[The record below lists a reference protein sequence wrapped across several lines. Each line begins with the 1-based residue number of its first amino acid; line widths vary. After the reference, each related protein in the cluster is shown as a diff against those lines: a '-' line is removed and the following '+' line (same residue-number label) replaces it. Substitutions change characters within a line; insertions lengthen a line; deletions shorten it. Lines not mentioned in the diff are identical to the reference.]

1 MAKEDEEEK
10 KAKKGKKAKKAPEPE
25 KPKRSLKGTSRLF
38 MGFRDR
44 TPKIS
49 KKGQFR
55 SASAF
60 FWGLRAGPQKTKRKR
75 KARTALKSTSKLMT
89 QMRVGK
95 KKRVMK
101 GKKPSFMVIRF
112 PGRRG
117 YGRLRPRAR
126 SLSKASTA
134 INWLTKKFLLKKA
147 EESGSEQATLDA
159 WFSRSG
165 SRVGSS
171 KLPFPSGAEILR
183 HGGRL
188 RRFPRSRSIY
198 ESGEPVG
205 FLPFEDEAP
214 FGQSGSRRSLYGL
227 EGFQDLG
234 EYYDYHR
241 EGDDYYDR
249 RSLYQYEEEQAPYLV
264 GDPYDPWL
272 PRGYPPEDPYDY
284 YYHPDYYGGFFYPAY
299 TYGYSYGYYDYE
311 PPYAPP
317 SGYASPYSRYDGYES
332 EAYPHGYYLDPYAPY
347 YPYDPSYDL
356 PYDIP
361 YLDPYGAPYGAPY
374 PDGRYGGGHEAIHAP
389 QVPYLSPE
397 ESSFAYPWA
406 PPPLW
411 SPHNPYAHPM
421 DDIAELEEQEEPE
434 EAAGQQ
440 PSTSFRLPSA
450 AFFEQQGMD
459 KPARSKLSLIRRFR
473 LFPRPQVK
481 LFGKEKLEVP
491 LPPSLDIPLPL
502 GDADDDEEEE
512 DLPPVPA
519 VPYAHPFWGVLAPRQ
534 RNLQR
539 ALSAFGA
546 HRGLGFSPAS
556 GQPAPRPPTSL
567 ARFLKKT
574 LSEKKPIPRLRG
586 SQKARLGG
594 PAVREAAYKR
604 FGYKLAGMDPDRPS
618 TPIMLRRTQA
628 RARNNN
634 NSHRP
639 PSPAASPAPRPARVP
654 RAPSHWSTLINP
666 PADRRPPSPGP
677 PPAPPF
683 SPVLSGQPRR
693 PASPYGS
700 LRWHPPSWAAPA
712 HVPLT
717 PQTSWWAFM
726 EHPPL
731 RPEVPPDLL
740 AFPGPRP
747 SFRGSRH
754 RAPFGFPGPSP
765 QASRRPNWT
774 PRPSPQ
780 PSLRSLQGLGYRS
793 PMGPASPQ
801 PSIRAGPFQPPFSPP
816 PRRPHSLRET
826 RSLHRA
832 SRRLGPPLSPVM
844 GSPRPPS
851 PPPLLGPSARRRSL
865 NLPSRLPHTWRRLS
879 EPPTRAVKPR
889 VRQPFHRPP
898 GPGSWP
904 TGVPEHLESQQEPE
918 DSETPWT
925 LPPLAPSW
933 DVDMPPTQ
941 RPPSPW
947 PAGPGSRR
955 GFSRPPT
962 VPENPFLQ
970 HVGPVPPPAPQS
982 EELASDSTRVF
993 LDRHHDLGPG
1003 QLAESACPIPEKP
1016 KEETASVD
1024 PQLSAEHDSLIPTS
1038 PKKPS
1043 PEQKTLK
1050 LSFSH
1055 PLAECDKTRAMWP
1068 PWRRWGTLPS
1078 SPAPLAPTGASGPL
1092 PKRGEQCQAGL
1103 GRFAVVLPQ
1112 VQKLSSF
1119 QRAGPAA
1126 LQPPTQPPQ
1135 HPEPSTKPRAWNLL
1149 CSCLWLQMKAHRP
1162 WLHTHPSSCH
1172 LGPRDDC
1179 LPHGDSWEEVGP
1191 KSWWNKM
1198 HSIRNLPSAQSREQR
1213 REDGVEDMT
1222 QLEDLQE
1229 TTVLSNLKTRFER
1242 NLIYTYIGSILVSV
1256 NPYRMFGIYGPEQV
1270 QQYSGKA
1277 LGENP
1282 PHLFAIANLAFAKM
1296 LDAKQNQCII
1306 ISGESGSGKTESTKL
1321 ILRYLAAMNQKR
1333 GIMQQIKILEATPLL
1348 ESFGNAK
1355 TVRNDNSSRFGKFVE
1370 IFLEGGMISGA
1381 ITSQYLLEKSRIVF
1395 QAKNERNYHI
1405 FYELLAGLPAQLRQA
1420 FSLQEA
1426 ETYYYLNQGG
1436 NCEIS
1441 GKSDSDDFR
1450 RLLAAME
1457 VLGFSGEDQDSIFRI
1472 LASIL
1477 HLGNVYFEKYETG
1490 AQEVASVVSARE
1502 IQAVAEL
1509 LQISPEGLQKAITF
1523 KVTETMREKI
1533 FTPLTVESAVDARDA
1548 IAKVLYALLFSWLI
1562 ARVNA
1567 LVSPRQDTLSI
1578 AILDIYGFE
1587 DLSFNSFEQLCIN
1600 YANENLQY
1608 LFNKIVFQEEQEEY
1622 IREQIDWREITFA
1635 DNQPCINL
1643 ISLKP
1648 YGILRVLDDQCCFP
1662 QATDHT
1668 FLQKCH
1674 YHHGANPLYSKPKMP
1689 LPEFTIKHYAG
1700 KVTYQVHKFLDKNHD
1715 QVRQDVLDL
1724 FVRSRTPVV
1733 AHLFSSHAPQAAPQ
1747 RLGKS
1752 SSITRLYKAHTV
1764 AAKFQQSL
1772 LDLVEKMERCNPL
1785 FVRCLKPN
1793 HKKEPGLFEPDVVMA
1808 QLRYSGVLETVRIRK
1823 EGFPV
1828 RLPFQ
1833 MFIDRYRCLVALKH
1847 NLPANGDMCVSV
1859 LSRLCM
1865 VMPNMYRVGIS
1876 KLFLKEHL
1884 HQLLES
1890 MREHVL
1896 NLAAL
1901 TLQRCLRGFFIKRR
1915 FRSLRR
1921 KIILLQ
1927 SRARGYLARQRYQ
1940 QMRRNLVKFQSLV
1953 HTYMNHRR
1961 YLKLRAERRLR
1972 VEEARLREQEELSKR
1987 EVMAVGHLEVPAEL
2001 AGLLRAAAGHRLT
2014 CGSRVSPVRT
2024 PRLQAESHVTLPLDI
2039 NNYPMAKFIRCHF
2052 KEPAFGMLTV
2062 PLRSPLTQLP
2072 VECHSEAMSIF
2083 KLILRFMGDP
2093 HLYGAQE
2100 NIFGNYI
2107 VQKGL
2112 AVPELR
2118 DEILAQLA
2126 NQVWRNPSAH
2136 NAERGWLLLAAC
2148 LSGFAPSS
2156 RLNKYLLKFVS
2167 DYGQNGFQAVCQHRL
2182 MQAMGRAHQ
2191 QGSGAARTFPPTQLE
2206 WVATQEKAGMA
2217 LDVGCFNGD
2226 QFSCPVHS
2234 WSTGE
2239 EVAGD
2244 ILRHRG
2250 LIDGWRGWTVAM
2262 KNGMQWAELAGHD
2275 YVLDL
2280 VSDLELLR
2288 DFPRQKSYFIVGSEG
2303 PMAGRGGPK
2312 AVFGNSWDSD
2322 EDMPTRSQP
2331 QGHGPK
2337 VPDSD
2342 GYCSHNEDGTNLETE
2357 AQRGTATHQ
2366 DLDSLGEPAVPQKG
2380 LDCYLDSL
2388 FDPVLSYGDADLEKP
2403 TAIAYRMKG
2412 GGQPG
2417 GGGSSSTEDTPKRPP
2432 EPKPIPGLDASTLAL
2447 QQAFIHKQAVLLAR
2461 EMTLQAMALQQQPLS
2476 PTPRPLPP
2484 EKPLAPEARPKFVG
2498 TGPPAKPVL
2507 LRSTPRPLAPA
2518 PLAKAPKPPTKPV
2531 AAPIL
2536 TQSRTSPEITSPSPE
2551 LVRYSTLNSEHF
2563 PQPTQQIK
2571 NIVKQCQQPLRGG
2584 RPEAFRK
2591 DGGRVFVKPPDPH
2604 EEALMILKGQMS
2616 HLAAAPGTQV
2626 PREAVA
2632 LVKPVTSASRPS
2644 MGPTPELPSR
2654 SLEPTE
2660 EPVQTR
2666 LHRLNP
2672 NFYGYQDAPWRIFL
2686 RKEVFYPKDSYS
2698 HPVQL
2703 DLLFRQILHDT
2714 LSEACLR
2721 ISDEERLKMKALFA
2735 QNQVD
2740 TQRPLVTESVK
2751 RAVVSTARDSWEV
2764 YFSRLF
2770 PATGSVGTGVQI
2782 LAVSHTG
2789 IKLLQ
2794 MVKGSREASGQ
2805 LRVLRAYSFADILFV
2820 TIPSQNML
2828 EFNLVNEKVILFS
2841 ARAHQVKTLVDD
2853 FILELKKDSDYVVA
2867 VRNFLPEDPA
2877 LLAFH
2882 KGDIIH
2888 LQPLEP
2894 PRMGYSAGC
2903 VVRKKVVYLEEL
2915 RCRGPDFGWRF
2926 GTIHGRVGRFP
2937 SDLVQPAA
2945 APDFLQL
2952 PAEPGRGRAAA
2963 VAAAVAS
2970 TAAAREVG
2978 RRREGPPVRA
2988 GSADHG
2994 EDGLALPPYTMLEFA
3009 QKYFRDPQR
3018 RTQDGLRL
3026 KPKEGRESR
3035 TLEDMLCFTKTPL
3048 QESLIELSDSSLNKM
3063 ATDMF
3068 LAVMRFMGD
3077 APLKGQSELDVL
3089 CALLKLC
3096 EDHEVMRDECYC
3108 QVVKQITDNT
3118 STKQDSCQRGWRLL
3132 YIVAAYHSC
3141 SEVLQPY
3148 LTRFLRDV
3156 SRTPGLP
3163 FQGIAKAC
3171 EQNLQKTFRFGGRL
3185 ELPSS
3190 MELRA
3195 MLAGRSSKRQLFLL
3209 PGGLERH
3216 LKIRTCTV
3224 ALDVVEEICAEMALT
3239 RPEAFNEYVI
3249 FVVTNRGQ
3257 HVCPLSRR
3265 AYILD
3270 VASEMEQVDGGYMLW
3285 FRRVLWDQPLKF
3297 ENELY
3302 VTMHYNQVLPDY
3314 LKGLFSSLPA
3324 HRPSEQQL
3332 QQVSKLASLQHRAK
3346 DHFYLP
3352 SVREVQEYIPAQV
3365 YYTTAGSAWLNLV
3378 SQHRQQ
3384 TQALSPHQARAQFLG
3399 LLSAFPMFGSSFFF
3413 VQSCSNVTVPAPCIL
3428 AVNLNGLNFLSTET
3442 HELMVKFPL
3451 KEIQSTQTQRPTASS
3466 SYPYVEIALGDVATQ
3481 RTMQLQ
3487 LEQGLELCRVVA
3499 VHVENLL
3506 SAREKRL
3513 TLPPSEITLL

>member
-1 MAKEDEEEK
+1 MAKEEDEEK
-10 KAKKGKKAKKAPEPE
+10 KAKKGKKGKKAPEPE

-60 FWGLRAGPQKTKRKR
+60 FWGLHTGPQKTKRKK
-75 KARTALKSTSKLMT
+75 KARTVLKSTSKLMT

-95 KKRVMK
+95 KKRAMK

-117 YGRLRPRAR
+117 YGRLKPRAQ

-159 WFSRSG
+159 WLQRSS
-165 SRVGSS
+165 SRVGSR

-188 RRFPRSRSIY
+188 RRFPRSHSIY
-198 ESGEPVG
+198 SSGEPVG

-214 FGQSGSRRSLYGL
+214 FRHAGSRKSLYGL

-241 EGDDYYDR
+241 EGDDYYDQQ
-249 RSLYQYEEEQAPYLV
+249 SLYHYEEQEPYLSGFGAYSPAWPPYDDYGYPS
-264 GDPYDPWL
+264 GDPYS
-272 PRGYPPEDPYDY
+272 
-284 YYHPDYYGGFFYPAY
+284 YYHPDYYGDTLYPG
-299 TYGYSYGYYDYE
+299 YGYGYGYDDFA

-317 SGYASPYSRYDGYES
+317 SGYSSPYSYRDSFED
-332 EAYPHGYYLDPYAPY
+332 EAYPYSYYLDPYAPHHMPY
-347 YPYDPSYDL
+347 PPYDFPYDT

-361 YLDPYGAPYGAPY
+361 YFDPYGVPYAEGI
-374 PDGRYGGGHEAIHAP
+374 YGGGPEAIYP
-389 QVPYLSPE
+389 PGVPYVYPE
-397 ESSFAYPWA
+397 EPAFMYPWV
-406 PPPLW
+406 PPPIL

-421 DDIAELEEQEEPE
+421 DDIAELEEPE
-434 EAAGQQ
+434 EVGGERQ
-440 PSTSFRLPSA
+440 STSFRLPSA

-459 KPARSKLSLIRRFR
+459 KPARSKLSLIRKFR

-502 GDADDDEEEE
+502 GDAEEEE
-512 DLPPVPA
+512 EEEEMPPVPTM
-519 VPYAHPFWGVLAPRQ
+519 PYTHPYWGFLTPRQ

-546 HRGLGFSPAS
+546 RQGLGFGPEFVH
-556 GQPAPRPPTSL
+556 PTPRPATSL

-586 SQKARLGG
+586 SQKARAGR
-594 PAVREAAYKR
+594 PTVREAAYKR
-604 FGYKLAGMDPDRPS
+604 FGYKLAGMDPDRPN
-618 TPIMLRRTQA
+618 TPIVLRRSQPQ
-628 RARNNN
+628 ARNNN
-634 NSHRP
+634 NSHGP
-639 PSPAASPAPRPARVP
+639 PSPRPTPRTPT
-654 RAPSHWSTLINP
+654 HWSALISP
-666 PADRRPPSPGP
+666 PVPGPSPSPGP

-683 SPVLSGQPRR
+683 SPALSRPPRLAS
-693 PASPYGS
+693 PYSSPYGS
-700 LRWHPPSWAAPA
+700 LRQRPPPWAAPA
-712 HVPLT
+712 HVPFT
-717 PQTSWWAFM
+717 PQANWWGFA
-726 EHPPL
+726 EPPPL
-731 RPEVPPDLL
+731 SPEVAPDLL
-740 AFPGPRP
+740 AFPVPRP
-747 SFRGSRH
+747 SFRASRS
-754 RAPFGFPGPSP
+754 RSRGAGFGFPRSSLIGSR
-765 QASRRPNWT
+765 RRPNL
-774 PRPSPQ
+774 PSPQ
-780 PSLRSLQGLGYRS
+780 PSLRSLPGQGYGSPLG
-793 PMGPASPQ
+793 PLSPQ
-801 PSIRAGPFQPPFSPP
+801 LSLRRGPFQPPFPPP
-816 PRRPHSLRET
+816 PRRPQSLRET
-826 RSLHRA
+826 FSMHRA
-832 SRRLGPPLSPVM
+832 SGRLRPPCSPVL

-851 PPPLLGPSARRRSL
+851 PPPLLNHGPRHRSL
-865 NLPSRLPHTWRRLS
+865 NLPSRLPRTWRRLS
-879 EPPTRAVKPR
+879 EPPTRAVKPWI
-889 VRQPFHRPP
+889 HRPYRP
-898 GPGSWP
+898 PPSAGPWATGSL
-904 TGVPEHLESQQEPE
+904 EHQENQREPE

-925 LPPLAPSW
+925 VPPLAPSW
-933 DVDMPPTQ
+933 DVDIPSTQ

-947 PAGPGSRR
+947 PEGVGSLR
-955 GFSRPPT
+955 GFSRISP
-962 VPENPFLQ
+962 VPEDPLHEHMSPAHENQASNLTGIFLGQ
-970 HVGPVPPPAPQS
+970 
-982 EELASDSTRVF
+982 
-993 LDRHHDLGPG
+993 HHDPGPG
-1003 QLAESACPIPEKP
+1003 QLTESASPSLENPEKAVTSEDSQP
-1016 KEETASVD
+1016 PAEPETLNPTLPNKNLSLERKD
-1024 PQLSAEHDSLIPTS
+1024 LQLS
-1038 PKKPS
+1038 
-1043 PEQKTLK
+1043 
-1050 LSFSH
+1050 LSY
-1055 PLAECDKTRAMWP
+1055 PLVTHKQARATWP
-1068 PWRRWGTLPS
+1068 LWRRWKTLS
-1078 SPAPLAPTGASGPL
+1078 RTSAPLGPTRAPVFLLKA
-1092 PKRGEQCQAGL
+1092 GEKPQAEP
-1103 GRFAVVLPQ
+1103 GRFAVVMPQ
-1112 VQKLSSF
+1112 VRGVSSF
-1119 QRAGPAA
+1119 QQKRPAP
-1126 LQPPTQPPQ
+1126 LQ
-1135 HPEPSTKPRAWNLL
+1135 HPEHPDQDPENIPPKANSLRWSRLWPPTDAHSPWPRIRTHSSQSHLL
-1149 CSCLWLQMKAHRP
+1149 GHR
-1162 WLHTHPSSCH
+1162 
-1172 LGPRDDC
+1172 GDC
-1179 LPHGDSWEEVGP
+1179 LSHRGP
-1191 KSWWNKM
+1191 WKKTGSQTWKSEM
-1198 HSIRNLPSAQSREQR
+1198 HSIRNLPSVRSREQH

-1256 NPYRMFGIYGPEQV
+1256 NPYQMFSIYGPEQV
-1270 QQYSGKA
+1270 QQYSGRA

-1282 PHLFAIANLAFAKM
+1282 PHLFAIANLALAKM
-1296 LDAKQNQCII
+1296 LDAKQNQCVI
-1306 ISGESGSGKTESTKL
+1306 ISGESGSGKTEATKL
-1321 ILRYLAAMNQKR
+1321 ILRCLAAMNQR
-1333 GIMQQIKILEATPLL
+1333 RDVMQQIKILEATPLL
-1348 ESFGNAK
+1348 EAFGNAK

-1370 IFLEGGMISGA
+1370 IFLEGGVISGA

-1436 NCEIS
+1436 NCEIA
-1441 GKSDSDDFR
+1441 GKSDADDFR

-1457 VLGFSGEDQDSIFRI
+1457 VLGFTSEDQDSIFRI

-1477 HLGNVYFEKYETG
+1477 HLGNVYFEKHETD

-1509 LQISPEGLQKAITF
+1509 LQVSPEGLQKAITF
-1523 KVTETMREKI
+1523 KVTETIREKI

-1548 IAKVLYALLFSWLI
+1548 IAKVLYALLFGWLI
-1562 ARVNA
+1562 TRVNA
-1567 LVSPRQDTLSI
+1567 LVSPKHDTLSI

-1622 IREQIDWREITFA
+1622 IREQMDWREIAFA

-1648 YGILRVLDDQCCFP
+1648 YGILRILDDQCCFP

-1724 FVRSRTPVV
+1724 FVRSRTRVV
-1733 AHLFSSHAPQAAPQ
+1733 AHLFSSYAAQTAPP

-1793 HKKEPGLFEPDVVMA
+1793 HKKEPGLFEPDVMMA

-1833 MFIDRYRCLVALKH
+1833 VFIDRYRCLVALKL
-1847 NLPANGDMCVSV
+1847 NVPADGDMCVSL
-1859 LSRLCM
+1859 LSRLCT
-1865 VMPNMYRVGIS
+1865 VTSDMYRVGVS

-1890 MREHVL
+1890 MRERVQ
-1896 NLAAL
+1896 NRAAL
-1901 TLQRCLRGFFIKRR
+1901 TLQRYLRGFFIQRH

-1927 SRARGYLARQRYQ
+1927 SRARGFLARQRYQ
-1940 QMRRNLVKFQSLV
+1940 QMRQSLVKFRSLV
-1953 HTYMNHRR
+1953 HTYVNRRR
-1961 YLKLRAERRLR
+1961 YLKLRAERRR
-1972 VEEARLREQEELSKR
+1972 RAQEAWLREQEELSKR
-1987 EVMAVGHLEVPAEL
+1987 EVVPVTHLEVPAEV
-2001 AGLLRAAAGHRLT
+2001 AGLLQAAAGLKL
-2014 CGSRVSPVRT
+2014 SNMPQVAIVRT
-2024 PRLQAESHVTLPLDI
+2024 PRLQAEPCVTLPLDI
-2039 NNYPMAKFIRCHF
+2039 NNYPMAKFVRCHF
-2052 KEPAFGMLTV
+2052 KEPSFGMLTV
-2062 PLRSPLTQLP
+2062 PLKMPLTRLP
-2072 VECHSEAMSIF
+2072 VEHHSEAISVF

-2093 HLYGAQE
+2093 HLHGIQE
-2100 NIFGNYI
+2100 MILGNYI
-2107 VQKGL
+2107 VHQGL
-2112 AVPELR
+2112 VEPDLR
-2118 DEILAQLA
+2118 DEILTQLA
-2126 NQVWRNPSAH
+2126 NQVWRNH
-2136 NAERGWLLLAAC
+2136 NAYNAKRGWLLLAAC

-2156 RLNKYLLKFVS
+2156 HLDKFLLKFVS

-2182 MQAMGRAHQ
+2182 LQAM
-2191 QGSGAARTFPPTQLE
+2191 GSGAARTFPPTQLE
-2206 WVATQEKAGMA
+2206 WIAIQEKASMA
-2217 LDVGCFNGD
+2217 LDVSCFNGD
-2226 QFSCPVHS
+2226 QFSCPVHA

-2239 EVAGD
+2239 AVAGD
-2244 ILRHRG
+2244 ILKHRG
-2250 LIDGWRGWTVAM
+2250 LADGWRGWTVAM
-2262 KNGMQWAELAGHD
+2262 KSGVQWAELAGHD

-2288 DFPRQKSYFIVGSEG
+2288 DFPRQKSYFIVGAEG
-2303 PMAGRGGPK
+2303 PLTGRGDARG
-2312 AVFGNSWDSD
+2312 VFGNCWDSD
-2322 EDMPTRSQP
+2322 EDTPTRPQP
-2331 QGHGPK
+2331 QDHMPK
-2337 VPDSD
+2337 MPDFD
-2342 GYCSHNEDGTNLETE
+2342 GYCSHNEDSTNGETE
-2357 AQRGTATHQ
+2357 AQRWTATRQ
-2366 DLDSLGEPAVPQKG
+2366 AVDSTGEPTVPPRE
-2380 LDCYLDSL
+2380 LDGYLDSL
-2388 FDPVLSYGDADLEKP
+2388 FDPVLACGDADLEKP

-2417 GGGSSSTEDTPKRPP
+2417 GSGSSASEDTPRRPP
-2432 EPKPIPGLDASTLAL
+2432 DPKVKPIPGLDASTLAL
-2447 QQAFIHKQAVLLAR
+2447 QQAFIHRQAVLLAR
-2461 EMTLQAMALQQQPLS
+2461 EMTLQALALQQQPISATSRSQL
-2476 PTPRPLPP
+2476 PERPLG
-2484 EKPLAPEARPKFVG
+2484 PEARPKIVG

-2507 LRSTPRPLAPA
+2507 VRPTPQLLAPGSV
-2518 PLAKAPKPPTKPV
+2518 AKAPKIPSKPV

-2536 TQSRTSPEITSPSPE
+2536 AQDWTAPESISASPE

-2563 PQPTQQIK
+2563 PQPTQQIRS
-2571 NIVKQCQQPLRGG
+2571 IIKQCKQPPWVG
-2584 RPEAFRK
+2584 RPEARRT
-2591 DGGRVFVKPPDPH
+2591 DGGKVFRRPPDPH
-2604 EEALMILKGQMS
+2604 EEALMILKGQKT
-2616 HLAAAPGTQV
+2616 HLAVVPGTQV
-2626 PREAVA
+2626 SREAVA
-2632 LVKPVTSASRPS
+2632 LVKPVTSAPRPC
-2644 MGPTPELPSR
+2644 MGPTPVQPSR
-2654 SLEPTE
+2654 SLEPPE
-2660 EPVQTR
+2660 DPVQTQ
-2666 LHRLNP
+2666 LHRLVNP

-2714 LSEACLR
+2714 FSEACLR
-2721 ISDEERLKMKALFA
+2721 ISEDERLQMKALFA
-2735 QNQVD
+2735 QNQLD

-2751 RAVVSTARDSWEV
+2751 RAAISMARDSWEV

-2770 PATGSVGTGVQI
+2770 PAMGSVGTGVQI

-2789 IKLLQ
+2789 IKLLR
-2794 MVKGSREASGQ
+2794 MVKGSREASRQ
-2805 LRVLRAYSFADILFV
+2805 LRVLCAYSFADILFV
-2820 TIPSQNML
+2820 TMPSQNML
-2828 EFNLVNEKVILFS
+2828 EFNLTNEKIILFS
-2841 ARAHQVKTLVDD
+2841 ARARQVKTLVDN

-2867 VRNFLPEDPA
+2867 VRNFLSEDPE
-2877 LLAFH
+2877 LLSFH

-2888 LQPLEP
+2888 LQGLEP
-2894 PRMGYSAGC
+2894 PRVGYSAGC
-2903 VVRKKVVYLEEL
+2903 VVRKKLVYLEEL
-2915 RCRGPDFGWRF
+2915 RRRGPDFGWRF
-2926 GTIHGRVGRFP
+2926 GAVHGRVGRFP
-2937 SDLVQPAA
+2937 SELVQPAA

-2952 PAEPGRGRAAA
+2952 PAEPSRGRAAA

-2970 TAAAREVG
+2970 AAAAREVG

-2988 GSADHG
+2988 RSADSG
-2994 EDGLALPPYTMLEFA
+2994 EDAVALPRSTMLEFA
-3009 QKYFRDPQR
+3009 QKYFRDPR
-3018 RTQDGLRL
+3018 RRSRDGLKL
-3026 KPKEGRESR
+3026 KSKEDQESR
-3035 TLEDMLCFTKTPL
+3035 TLEDMLCFTKAPI
-3048 QESLIELSDSSLNKM
+3048 QESLIELSDSNLNKI
-3063 ATDMF
+3063 AVDMF

-3077 APLKGQSELDVL
+3077 APLKGQNELDVL
-3089 CALLKLC
+3089 CTLLKFC
-3096 EDHEVMRDECYC
+3096 GDHEVIRDECYC
-3108 QVVKQITDNT
+3108 QIVKQITDNT
-3118 STKQDSCQRGWRLL
+3118 SSKQDSCQRGWRLL
-3132 YIVAAYHSC
+3132 YIVAAYYSC
-3141 SEVLQPY
+3141 SEVFYPY
-3148 LTRFLRDV
+3148 LICFLQHV
-3156 SRTPGLP
+3156 SWTPGLP

-3171 EQNLQKTFRFGGRL
+3171 EQNLQKTLRFGGRL
-3185 ELPSS
+3185 EFPSN

-3216 LKIRTCTV
+3216 LKIKTCTV
-3224 ALDVVEEICAEMALT
+3224 ALDVIEGLCNEMALT
-3239 RPEAFNEYVI
+3239 RPEAFDEYVI
-3249 FVVTNRGQ
+3249 FVVTSRGQ
-3257 HVCPLSRR
+3257 HVCPLSCR

-3270 VASEMEQVDGGYMLW
+3270 VASEMEQVEGGYTLW

-3314 LKGLFSSLPA
+3314 LKGLFSSVPA
-3324 HRPSEQQL
+3324 SQPSEQQL
-3332 QQVSKLASLQHRAK
+3332 QQVAKLASLQHRAK

-3352 SVREVQEYIPAQV
+3352 SVCEVQEYIPAQL
-3365 YYTTAGSAWLNLV
+3365 YHTTASDTWLNLV

-3399 LLSAFPMFGSSFFF
+3399 LLSAFPLFGSSFFF
-3413 VQSCSNVTVPAPCIL
+3413 IQSCSNITVPAPCIL
-3428 AVNLNGLNFLSTET
+3428 AVNHNGLNFLSTKT
-3442 HELMVKFPL
+3442 HELIVKIPL
-3451 KEIQSTQTQRPTASS
+3451 KEIQSTWTQQPTANS
-3466 SYPYVEIALGDVATQ
+3466 SYPYVEISLGDVAAQ

-3499 VHVENLL
+3499 VHVETML
-3506 SAREKRL
+3506 SAREERL

>member
-1 MAKEDEEEK
+1 MAKEDDEEK
-10 KAKKGKKAKKAPEPE
+10 KAKKGKKGKKAPEPE

-60 FWGLRAGPQKTKRKR
+60 FWGLHTGPQKTKRKK
-75 KARTALKSTSKLMT
+75 KARTVLKSTSKLMT
-89 QMRVGK
+89 QMRMGK
-95 KKRVMK
+95 KKRAMK

-159 WFSRSG
+159 WLQRSG
-165 SRVGSS
+165 SRVGSR

-183 HGGRL
+183 QGGRL
-188 RRFPRSRSIY
+188 RRFPRSHSIY
-198 ESGEPVG
+198 SSGEPVG

-214 FGQSGSRRSLYGL
+214 FRHSGSRKSLYGL

-249 RSLYQYEEEQAPYLV
+249 QSLHRYEEQEPYLAAYGPYSPAWPPY
-264 GDPYDPWL
+264 GDYAY
-272 PRGYPPEDPYDY
+272 GYAPEDPYDY
-284 YYHPDYYGGFFYPAY
+284 YFPDYYGGNFFPGQG
-299 TYGYSYGYYDYE
+299 YGYDDYE

-317 SGYASPYSRYDGYES
+317 SGYTSSYSYHDGLESHAYPYS
-332 EAYPHGYYLDPYAPY
+332 YYLDPYAPY
-347 YPYDPSYDL
+347 NAPYPPDAPYDL
-356 PYDIP
+356 PYDTPYDLP
-361 YLDPYGAPYGAPY
+361 YLDPYAPPYSAPYAEGI
-374 PDGRYGGGHEAIHAP
+374 YGGGDGAIYAP
-389 QVPYLSPE
+389 SVPYLYPE
-397 ESSFAYPWA
+397 ESAFMYPWV
-406 PPPLW
+406 PPPIL
-411 SPHNPYAHPM
+411 SPHNPYAYPM
-421 DDIAELEEQEEPE
+421 DDIAELEEPE
-434 EAAGQQ
+434 EAGGERRG
-440 PSTSFRLPSA
+440 TSFRLPSA

-459 KPARSKLSLIRRFR
+459 KQARSKLSLIRKFR

-481 LFGKEKLEVP
+481 LFGKEKLDVP

-502 GDADDDEEEE
+502 GDEDEDEEE
-512 DLPPVPA
+512 LAPVA
-519 VPYAHPFWGVLAPRQ
+519 RGPYAHPYWAFLTPRQ

-539 ALSAFGA
+539 ALSAFA
-546 HRGLGFSPAS
+546 APRGLGFGPDF
-556 GQPAPRPPTSL
+556 GRPAPRPATSL

-586 SQKARLGG
+586 SQRARGAG

-604 FGYKLAGMDPDRPS
+604 FGYKLAGMDPDRPN
-618 TPIMLRRTQA
+618 TPIVLRRAQPQ
-628 RARNNN
+628 ARNNN

-639 PSPAASPAPRPARVP
+639 PSPAP
-654 RAPSHWSTLINP
+654 RARAHWSALLSAQAAP
-666 PADRRPPSPGP
+666 RPPSPGP

-683 SPVLSGQPRR
+683 PPALSPYASLRRR
-693 PASPYGS
+693 P
-700 LRWHPPSWAAPA
+700 PPWAAPA
-712 HVPLT
+712 HVPLV
-717 PQTSWWAFM
+717 PPAHWWALA
-726 EHPPL
+726 EPPPASREAPSDL
-731 RPEVPPDLL
+731 RP
-740 AFPGPRP
+740 FPGPRP
-747 SFRGSRH
+747 SSRGSR
-754 RAPFGFPGPSP
+754 RAGPPFGFPGASP
-765 QASRRPNWT
+765 ALSKRQAWP
-774 PRPSPQ
+774 PLPSPQ
-780 PSLRSLQGLGYRS
+780 PSLRSLPGPGYRS
-793 PMGPASPQ
+793 PLGPLSPQ
-801 PSIRAGPFQPPFSPP
+801 LSLRRGPFQPPFPPPSRGPRSLREP
-816 PRRPHSLRET
+816 PRRTSG
-826 RSLHRA
+826 
-832 SRRLGPPLSPVM
+832 RLGPPRSTGL
-844 GSPRPPS
+844 GSPCPPS
-851 PPPLLGPSARRRSL
+851 PPPPLLGGRPRQRSL
-865 NLPSRLPHTWRRLS
+865 NLPSRLPPPWRRLS

-889 VRQPFHRPP
+889 MRRPFHASPSTRSWKAAS
-898 GPGSWP
+898 GPAELG
-904 TGVPEHLESQQEPE
+904 ESLGDLE

-925 LPPLAPSW
+925 VPPLAPSW
-933 DVDMPPTQ
+933 ELDVPSTQ

-947 PAGPGSRR
+947 PGGTGSLR
-955 GFSRPPT
+955 GFSRAPP
-962 VPENPFLQ
+962 VPESSFLQ
-970 HVGPVPPPAPQS
+970 HVGRVPFPVSQS
-982 EELASDSTRVF
+982 EDQASDSTSVF
-993 LDRHHDLGPG
+993 LGRHYDAGDG
-1003 QLAESACPIPEKP
+1003 QLTKSANLIPENP
-1016 KEETASVD
+1016 EEEAALGD
-1024 PQLSAEHDSLIPTS
+1024 PQPPAE
-1038 PKKPS
+1038 PKTWTLTPPKDVT
-1043 PEQKTLK
+1043 PEQKVLRSS
-1050 LSFSH
+1050 LSY
-1055 PLAECDKTRAMWP
+1055 PRATCDQATATWP
-1068 PWRRWGTLPS
+1068 PWRRWKTLPR
-1078 SPAPLAPTGASGPL
+1078 ALTPLPPSGPPDPL
-1092 PKRGEQCQAGL
+1092 PKAGERPQGSPE
-1103 GRFAVVLPQ
+1103 RFAVVMPQ
-1112 VQKLSSF
+1112 VRKLSSF
-1119 QRAGPAA
+1119 QQAGPTT
-1126 LQPPTQPPQ
+1126 LQPPNQPD
-1135 HPEPSTKPRAWNLL
+1135 PEPESNQKPKACRVRW
-1149 CSCLWLQMKAHRP
+1149 SRLWLAANAHQAWP
-1162 WLHTHPSSCH
+1162 QVHIHSPSHH
-1172 LGPRDDC
+1172 LGPGAGFPSLR
-1179 LPHGDSWEEVGP
+1179 GSWKEVVPQSGQ
-1191 KSWWNKM
+1191 NKM
-1198 HSIRNLPSAQSREQR
+1198 HSIRNLPSVWTREQH

-1256 NPYRMFGIYGPEQV
+1256 NPYQMFGIYGPEQV
-1270 QQYSGKA
+1270 QQYSGRA

-1306 ISGESGSGKTESTKL
+1306 ISGESGSGKTEATKL
-1321 ILRYLAAMNQKR
+1321 ILRYLAAINQKR
-1333 GIMQQIKILEATPLL
+1333 DVMQQILEATPLL

-1370 IFLEGGMISGA
+1370 IFLEGGVISGA

-1436 NCEIS
+1436 NCEIT
-1441 GKSDSDDFR
+1441 GKSDTDDFH

-1457 VLGFSGEDQDSIFRI
+1457 VLGFSSEDQDSIFRI

-1477 HLGNVYFEKYETG
+1477 HLGNVYFEKYEAD

-1509 LQISPEGLQKAITF
+1509 LQISPEALQKAITF
-1523 KVTETMREKI
+1523 KVTETMQEKI

-1567 LVSPRQDTLSI
+1567 LVSPRQDTLFI

-1608 LFNKIVFQEEQEEY
+1608 LFNKIIFQEEQEEY

-1648 YGILRVLDDQCCFP
+1648 YGILRILDDQCCFP

-1724 FVRSRTPVV
+1724 FVRSRMRAV

-1747 RLGKS
+1747 RLGKGS
-1752 SSITRLYKAHTV
+1752 SVTRLHKAHTV

-1772 LDLVEKMERCNPL
+1772 LELVEKMERCNPL

-1793 HKKEPGLFEPDVVMA
+1793 HKKEPGLFEPEVVMA

-1833 MFIDRYRCLVALKH
+1833 VFVDRYRCLVPLKH

-1859 LSRLCM
+1859 LSRLCT
-1865 VMPNMYRVGIS
+1865 VMPNTYRVGIS

-1901 TLQRCLRGFFIKRR
+1901 TLQRCLRGFFIQRR

-1940 QMRRNLVKFQSLV
+1940 QMRRSLVKFRALV
-1953 HTYMNHRR
+1953 HTYMDRRR
-1961 YLKLRAERRLR
+1961 YLKLRAEHRRR
-1972 VEEARLREQEELSKR
+1972 VEEVRLREQEELSKR
-1987 EVMAVGHLEVPAEL
+1987 EVVPVGHLEVPVEL
-2001 AGLLRAAAGHRLT
+2001 SGLLQAAAGLRLARFP
-2014 CGSRVSPVRT
+2014 RVAPVRT
-2024 PRLQAESHVTLPLDI
+2024 PRLQAEPRVTLPLDI
-2039 NNYPMAKFIRCHF
+2039 NNYPMAKFVRCHF
-2052 KEPAFGMLTV
+2052 KEPAFGMLTA
-2062 PLRSPLTQLP
+2062 PLRTPLTRLP
-2072 VECHSEAMSIF
+2072 AEHHAEAVSIF

-2093 HLYGAQE
+2093 HLHGAQE

-2112 AVPELR
+2112 VMPDLR

-2126 NQVWRNPSAH
+2126 NQVWHNHNAH
-2136 NAERGWLLLAAC
+2136 NAARGWLLLAAC
-2148 LSGFAPSS
+2148 LSSFSPSS
-2156 RLNKYLLKFVS
+2156 RLDKFLLKFVS
-2167 DYGQNGFQAVCQHRL
+2167 DYGQNGFQTVCQHRL
-2182 MQAMGRAHQ
+2182 MQAMGRAQ
-2191 QGSGAARTFPPTQLE
+2191 LQGSRAARTFPPTQLE
-2206 WVATQEKAGMA
+2206 WIATHEKASMA
-2217 LDVGCFNGD
+2217 LDVNCFNGD

-2250 LIDGWRGWTVAM
+2250 LADGWRGWTVAM
-2262 KNGMQWAELAGHD
+2262 KNGVQWAELAGHD

-2280 VSDLELLR
+2280 VSDLELLKN
-2288 DFPRQKSYFIVGSEG
+2288 FPRQKSYFIVGEEG
-2303 PMAGRGGPK
+2303 PTAGRGEPR
-2312 AVFGNSWDSD
+2312 VLFGNSWDSD
-2322 EDMPTRSQP
+2322 EDSP
-2331 QGHGPK
+2331 QGHTPR
-2337 VPDSD
+2337 VSNSN
-2342 GYCSHNEDGTNLETE
+2342 GYCSHNEDSTNETE
-2357 AQRGTATHQ
+2357 VQRETATHQ
-2366 DLDSLGEPAVPQKG
+2366 DSDGPGKPDEPPKG

-2388 FDPVLSYGDADLEKP
+2388 FNPVLSYGDVDLEKP

-2417 GGGSSSTEDTPKRPP
+2417 GGSSSGPKDPPRRLP
-2432 EPKPIPGLDASTLAL
+2432 EPKPKLSQCLFQVPGLDTSTLAL
-2447 QQAFIHKQAVLLAR
+2447 QQAFIHKQAILLAQ

-2476 PTPRPLPP
+2476 PSLRPLPP
-2484 EKPLAPEARPKFVG
+2484 EKPVAPEARPKCVG
-2498 TGPPAKPVL
+2498 TGLPAKPVL
-2507 LRSTPRPLAPA
+2507 LRSAPKSVVPVTP
-2518 PLAKAPKPPTKPV
+2518 AKAPRPPIKPV

-2536 TQSRTSPEITSPSPE
+2536 AQDKASPETALPFPD

-2563 PQPTQQIK
+2563 PQPTQQIRD
-2571 NIVKQCQQPLRGG
+2571 IVRQYQQPPRGG
-2584 RPEAFRK
+2584 RPEGLRK
-2591 DGGRVFVKPPDPH
+2591 DGGKVFMKRPDPH
-2604 EEALMILKGQMS
+2604 EEALMLLKGQMA
-2616 HLAAAPGTQV
+2616 HHAAAPGTQV
-2626 PREAVA
+2626 SREAVA
-2632 LVKPVTSASRPS
+2632 LVKPVTSAPRPS
-2644 MGPTPELPSR
+2644 LGPTPALPSR
-2654 SLEPTE
+2654 SLEPPE
-2660 EPVQTR
+2660 EAVQTR
-2666 LHRLNP
+2666 LHRLVNP

-2686 RKEVFYPKDSYS
+2686 RKEVFYPKDNYS

-2721 ISDEERLKMKALFA
+2721 ISQEERLRMKALFA
-2735 QNQVD
+2735 QNHLD
-2740 TQRPLVTESVK
+2740 MQRPLVTESVK
-2751 RAVVSTARDSWEV
+2751 RAVVNTARDSWEV

-2789 IKLLQ
+2789 IKLLR
-2794 MVKGSREASGQ
+2794 MVKGSQEASRQ
-2805 LRVLRAYSFADILFV
+2805 LHVLRAYSFADILFV
-2820 TIPSQNML
+2820 TMPSQNML
-2828 EFNLVNEKVILFS
+2828 EFNLASEKIILFS

-2894 PRMGYSAGC
+2894 PRAGYSAGC

-2915 RCRGPDFGWRF
+2915 RHKGLDFGWRF
-2926 GTIHGRVGRFP
+2926 GTVHGRVGHFP
-2937 SDLVQPAA
+2937 SELVQPAA

-2970 TAAAREVG
+2970 TAAAQEVG
-2978 RRREGPPVRA
+2978 RRRQVPPVRA
-2988 GSADHG
+2988 CSADRQ
-2994 EDGLALPPYTMLEFA
+2994 EAAVELPPYAMLEFA

-3018 RTQDGLRL
+3018 RPQDGLRL
-3026 KPKEGRESR
+3026 KSKEGRESR
-3035 TLEDMLCFTKTPL
+3035 TLEDMLCFTKIPL
-3048 QESLIELSDSSLNKM
+3048 QESLIELSDSSLNRM

-3089 CALLKLC
+3089 CTLLKLC
-3096 EDHEVMRDECYC
+3096 GDHEVMRDECYC
-3108 QVVKQITDNT
+3108 QIVKQITDNT
-3118 STKQDSCQRGWRLL
+3118 SSKQDSCQRGWRLL
-3132 YIVAAYHSC
+3132 YIVTAYHSC
-3141 SEVLQPY
+3141 SEVLYPY
-3148 LTRFLRDV
+3148 LRRFLQHV

-3163 FQGIAKAC
+3163 FQGIAKVC
-3171 EQNLQKTFRFGGRL
+3171 EQNLQKTLHFGGRL

-3216 LKIRTCTV
+3216 LKIKTCTV

-3249 FVVTNRGQ
+3249 FLVTSRGQ
-3257 HVCPLSRR
+3257 NVCPLSRH

-3270 VASEMEQVDGGYMLW
+3270 VTSEMEQVDSGYMLW

-3314 LKGLFSSLPA
+3314 LKGLFSSVPA
-3324 HRPSEQQL
+3324 SQPSEQQL
-3332 QQVSKLASLQHRAK
+3332 QQVSKLASLQHRAR
-3346 DHFYLP
+3346 DHLYLP
-3352 SVREVQEYIPAQV
+3352 SVREVQEYIPAQF
-3365 YYTTAGSAWLNLV
+3365 YRKMAGSAWLNLV

-3413 VQSCSNVTVPAPCIL
+3413 VQSCSNITVPAPCIL
-3428 AVNLNGLNFLSTET
+3428 AVNHNGLNFLSTET

-3451 KEIQSTQTQRPTASS
+3451 KEIQSTRTQRPTANS
-3466 SYPYVEIALGDVATQ
+3466 SYPYVEIVLGDVASQ

-3499 VHVENLL
+3499 VHIENLL

>member
-1 MAKEDEEEK
+1 MAKEEDEEK
-10 KAKKGKKAKKAPEPE
+10 KAKKGKKGKKAPEPE

-60 FWGLRAGPQKTKRKR
+60 FWGLHTGPQKTKRKK
-75 KARTALKSTSKLMT
+75 KARTVLKSTSKLMT
-89 QMRVGK
+89 QMRMGK
-95 KKRVMK
+95 KKRAMK

-112 PGRRG
+112 PGRKG

-159 WFSRSG
+159 WLQRSDSRMG
-165 SRVGSS
+165 SQ
-171 KLPFPSGAEILR
+171 KLSFPSGAEILR

-188 RRFPRSRSIY
+188 RRFPRSHSIY
-198 ESGEPVG
+198 SSGEPVG

-214 FGQSGSRRSLYGL
+214 FRHAGSRKSLYGL

-241 EGDDYYDR
+241 EGDDYYDQQ
-249 RSLYQYEEEQAPYLV
+249 SLHRHEGQEPYLP
-264 GDPYDPWL
+264 GYGPYGAAWPPYADYPH
-272 PRGYPPEDPYDY
+272 GYPPEDPYEY
-284 YYHPDYYGGFFYPAY
+284 YLPDPYGGYFVPGPG
-299 TYGYSYGYYDYE
+299 YGYDDYE

-317 SGYASPYSRYDGYES
+317 SGYSSPYGYQGGLAG
-332 EAYPHGYYLDPYAPY
+332 EAYPYSYYLDPYAPY
-347 YPYDPSYDL
+347 DVPYAPYDL
-356 PYDIP
+356 PYEAAYDVP
-361 YLDPYGAPYGAPY
+361 YLGPYAAPYAAPYAEGIYGGGDEAIYPPGAPYLY
-374 PDGRYGGGHEAIHAP
+374 
-389 QVPYLSPE
+389 PE
-397 ESSFAYPWA
+397 EPAFAYPWA
-406 PPPLW
+406 PPPIL

-421 DDIAELEEQEEPE
+421 DDIVELEEPE
-434 EAAGQQ
+434 DASGEQRG
-440 PSTSFRLPSA
+440 TSFRLPSS

-459 KPARSKLSLIRRFR
+459 RPARSKLSLIRKFR

-481 LFGKEKLEVP
+481 LFGKEKLDVP

-502 GDADDDEEEE
+502 ADADEEDDEDEMTAAAA
-512 DLPPVPA
+512 PPYGH
-519 VPYAHPFWGVLAPRQ
+519 PYWAFLTPRQ

-546 HRGLGFSPAS
+546 PRGLGF
-556 GQPAPRPPTSL
+556 
-567 ARFLKKT
+567 
-574 LSEKKPIPRLRG
+574 
-586 SQKARLGG
+586 G
-594 PAVREAAYKR
+594 PE
-604 FGYKLAGMDPDRPS
+604 FG
-618 TPIMLRRTQA
+618 
-628 RARNNN
+628 
-634 NSHRP
+634 
-639 PSPAASPAPRPARVP
+639 
-654 RAPSHWSTLINP
+654 RAP
-666 PADRRPPSPGP
+666 G
-677 PPAPPF
+677 
-683 SPVLSGQPRR
+683 
-693 PASPYGS
+693 
-700 LRWHPPSWAAPA
+700 
-712 HVPLT
+712 
-717 PQTSWWAFM
+717 
-726 EHPPL
+726 
-731 RPEVPPDLL
+731 
-740 AFPGPRP
+740 
-747 SFRGSRH
+747 
-754 RAPFGFPGPSP
+754 
-765 QASRRPNWT
+765 
-774 PRPSPQ
+774 
-780 PSLRSLQGLGYRS
+780 PSLRSLPGPGYLSPLG
-793 PMGPASPQ
+793 PLSPQ
-801 PSIRAGPFQPPFSPP
+801 LSLRRGPFQPPFPPP
-816 PRRPHSLRET
+816 PRRPQSLREPLAP
-826 RSLHRA
+826 RRA
-832 SRRLGPPLSPVM
+832 SGRSPVL

-851 PPPLLGPSARRRSL
+851 PPPLLGPRPKQRSL
-865 NLPSRLPHTWRRLS
+865 HLPSRFPHTWRRLS
-879 EPPTRAVKPR
+879 EPPTRAVRPR
-889 VRQPFHRPP
+889 VLQPFRLPSRA
-898 GPGSWP
+898 GSW
-904 TGVPEHLESQQEPE
+904 GVAAGPPERRESQQEPE
-918 DSETPWT
+918 DADTPWT
-925 LPPLAPSW
+925 VPPLTPIW
-933 DVDMPPTQ
+933 DVEVPPAQ

-947 PAGPGSRR
+947 PGGVGSLR
-955 GFSRPPT
+955 GFSRPSPL
-962 VPENPFLQ
+962 PKNPLLQ
-970 HVGPVPPPAPQS
+970 HVGPLPSPAPQS
-982 EELASDSTRVF
+982 EDPGSDSTGV
-993 LDRHHDLGPG
+993 LLGRHQDPGPG
-1003 QLAESACPIPEKP
+1003 QLTKSASPDPEQPEEAAPAELEAPTEPE
-1016 KEETASVD
+1016 TCI
-1024 PQLSAEHDSLIPTS
+1024 LTS
-1038 PKKPS
+1038 PKDVA
-1043 PEQKTLK
+1043 PEQKVLR
-1050 LSFSH
+1050 LSLSY
-1055 PLAECDKTRAMWP
+1055 PLATCDQARATWP
-1068 PWRRWGTLPS
+1068 PWRRWKTLPRAPAPFAPTGP
-1078 SPAPLAPTGASGPL
+1078 PAPLPQA
-1092 PKRGEQCQAGL
+1092 GEACQARS
-1103 GRFAVVLPQ
+1103 GRFAVVMPR
-1112 VQKLSSF
+1112 VRKLTSF
-1119 QRAGPAA
+1119 QFGPTT
-1126 LQPPTQPPQ
+1126 LQTSEQPA
-1135 HPEPSTKPRAWNLL
+1135 PEPEHGPELQACNLHWPR
-1149 CSCLWLQMKAHRP
+1149 LWLRADAHLP
-1162 WLHTHPSSCH
+1162 WPQIYTRGHSHH
-1172 LGPRDDC
+1172 LVPGAGYLSLRGPWKGVD
-1179 LPHGDSWEEVGP
+1179 P
-1191 KSWWNKM
+1191 KSWLNKM
-1198 HSIRNLPSAQSREQR
+1198 HSIRNLPSVRSREQR

-1256 NPYRMFGIYGPEQV
+1256 NPYQMFGIYGPEQV
-1270 QQYSGKA
+1270 QQYSGRA
-1277 LGENP
+1277 LVSGASRGKRL
-1282 PHLFAIANLAFAKM
+1282 HLTLP
-1296 LDAKQNQCII
+1296 LCPL
-1306 ISGESGSGKTESTKL
+1306 SGESGSGKTEATKL
-1321 ILRYLAAMNQKR
+1321 ILRFLAAMNQKR
-1333 GIMQQIKILEATPLL
+1333 DVIQQILEATPLL

-1370 IFLEGGMISGA
+1370 IFLEGGVISGA

-1436 NCEIS
+1436 NCEIL
-1441 GKSDSDDFR
+1441 GKSDADDFR

-1457 VLGFSGEDQDSIFRI
+1457 VLGFSSEDQDSIFRI

-1477 HLGNVYFEKYETG
+1477 HLGNVYFEKYETDT
-1490 AQEVASVVSARE
+1490 QEVASVVSARE

-1509 LQISPEGLQKAITF
+1509 LQVSPEGLQKAITF

-1548 IAKVLYALLFSWLI
+1548 IAKVLYSLLFSWLI

-1567 LVSPRQDTLSI
+1567 LVSPQQDTLSI

-1608 LFNKIVFQEEQEEY
+1608 LFNKIIFQEEQEEY

-1643 ISLKP
+1643 ISLRP
-1648 YGILRVLDDQCCFP
+1648 YGILRILDDQCCFP

-1674 YHHGANPLYSKPKMP
+1674 YHHGTNPLYSKPKMP

-1700 KVTYQVHKFLDKNHD
+1700 KVTYQV
-1715 QVRQDVLDL
+1715 RP
-1724 FVRSRTPVV
+1724 RTAGRAQALRFPCRLETESTLWVV

-1752 SSITRLYKAHTV
+1752 SSMTRLYKAHTV

-1833 MFIDRYRCLVALKH
+1833 VFVDRYRCLVALEH
-1847 NLPANGDMCVSV
+1847 SLPANGDMCVSV
-1859 LSRLCM
+1859 LSRLCT
-1865 VMPNMYRVGIS
+1865 VTPNMYRVGVS

-1901 TLQRCLRGFFIKRR
+1901 TLQRYLRGFFIQRR

-1940 QMRRNLVKFQSLV
+1940 QMRRRLVKFRALV
-1953 HTYMNHRR
+1953 HMYMDHRR
-1961 YLKLRAERRLR
+1961 YLK
-1972 VEEARLREQEELSKR
+1972 ELSKR
-1987 EVMAVGHLEVPAEL
+1987 QVVAVGHLEVPAEL
-2001 AGLLRAAAGHRLT
+2001 TGLLQAVAGLRLPKVP
-2014 CGSRVSPVRT
+2014 RVAPVRT
-2024 PRLQAESHVTLPLDI
+2024 PRLQTEPRVTLPLDI
-2039 NNYPMAKFIRCHF
+2039 NNYPMAKFVRCYF
-2052 KEPAFGMLTV
+2052 KEPAFGMLTA
-2062 PLRSPLTQLP
+2062 PLRTPLTRLP
-2072 VECHSEAMSIF
+2072 PEHHAEAVSTF

-2093 HLYGAQE
+2093 HLHGAQE
-2100 NIFGNYI
+2100 NTFGNYI

-2112 AVPELR
+2112 VVPELR

-2126 NQVWRNPSAH
+2126 NQVWHNHNAH
-2136 NAERGWLLLAAC
+2136 NAARGWLLLAAC
-2148 LSGFAPSS
+2148 LSSFAPSP
-2156 RLNKYLLKFVS
+2156 RLDKFLLKFVS
-2167 DYGQNGFQAVCQHRL
+2167 DYGRNGFQAVCQHRL
-2182 MQAMGRAHQ
+2182 MQAMG
-2191 QGSGAARTFPPTQLE
+2191 SGVARTFPPTQLE
-2206 WVATQEKAGMA
+2206 WTTIHEKASMA
-2217 LDVGCFNGD
+2217 LDVSCFNGD
-2226 QFSCPVHS
+2226 QFSCPAHS

-2239 EVAGD
+2239 EMAGD

-2250 LIDGWRGWTVAM
+2250 LTDGWRGWTVAM
-2262 KNGMQWAELAGHD
+2262 KSGVQWAELAGHD

-2280 VSDLELLR
+2280 VSDLELPK
-2288 DFPRQKSYFIVGSEG
+2288 DFPRQKSYFIVGAEG
-2303 PMAGRGGPK
+2303 PMASRGGPS
-2312 AVFGNSWDSD
+2312 VLFGNSWDSD
-2322 EDMPTRSQP
+2322 EDTPIRSQP
-2331 QGHGPK
+2331 QDRESK
-2337 VPDSD
+2337 VLGSEE
-2342 GYCSHNEDGTNLETE
+2342 YCSHSEDSANGEPE

-2366 DLDSLGEPAVPQKG
+2366 DSDGLGEPTVPPKG

-2388 FDPVLSYGDADLEKP
+2388 FNPVLSYGDADLEKP

-2417 GGGSSSTEDTPKRPP
+2417 EGGSSGTEDALKRAPEPK
-2432 EPKPIPGLDASTLAL
+2432 PKPIPGLDASTLAL

-2476 PTPRPLPP
+2476 PSLRPLPP
-2484 EKPLAPEARPKFVG
+2484 QKPLAPEAWPRCVG
-2498 TGPPAKPVL
+2498 AGPPAKPVL
-2507 LRSTPRPLAPA
+2507 LRSSPRPVAPA
-2518 PLAKAPKPPTKPV
+2518 FLAKAPRPPTKPA
-2531 AAPIL
+2531 AAPVL
-2536 TQSRTSPEITSPSPE
+2536 AQDRASPESTSASPE

-2563 PQPTQQIK
+2563 PQPTQQIRD
-2571 NIVKQCQQPLRGG
+2571 IVRQYQQPLRGG
-2584 RPEAFRK
+2584 RPETFRS
-2591 DGGRVFVKPPDPH
+2591 DGGKVFLKRPDPH
-2604 EEALMILKGQMS
+2604 EEALVLLKGQMAQR
-2616 HLAAAPGTQV
+2616 AAAPGTQV
-2626 PREAVA
+2626 SGEAVA
-2632 LVKPVTSASRPS
+2632 LVKPVTSAPKTS
-2644 MGPTPELPSR
+2644 MGPAPALPSR
-2654 SLEPTE
+2654 SLEPPE

-2666 LHRLNP
+2666 LHRLVNP
-2672 NFYGYQDAPWRIFL
+2672 NFYGYQSAPWRIFL

-2714 LSEACLR
+2714 LSEACVR
-2721 ISDEERLKMKALFA
+2721 ISQDERLRMKALFA
-2735 QNQVD
+2735 QNQLD
-2740 TQRPLVTESVK
+2740 AKQPLVTESVK
-2751 RAVVSTARDSWEV
+2751 RAVVDTARDSWEI

-2789 IKLLQ
+2789 IKLLR
-2794 MVKGSREASGQ
+2794 MVKSGQEASGQ
-2805 LRVLRAYSFADILFV
+2805 LQVLRAYSFADILFV
-2820 TIPSQNML
+2820 TMPSQNML
-2828 EFNLVNEKVILFS
+2828 EFNLASEKVILFS

-2853 FILELKKDSDYVVA
+2853 FILELKKESDYVVA

-2888 LQPLEP
+2888 LQPLQP
-2894 PRMGYSAGC
+2894 PRVGQHRGGGQLCVGQGEERGRASLADADLSWPTGYSAGC

-2915 RCRGPDFGWRF
+2915 QRRGPDFGWRF

-2970 TAAAREVG
+2970 TAAAQEVG

-2988 GSADHG
+2988 RSADRG
-2994 EDGLALPPYTMLEFA
+2994 EDALEFSPYAMLEFA

-3018 RTQDGLRL
+3018 RPQDGLRP
-3026 KPKEGRESR
+3026 KFKEGRESR

-3089 CALLKLC
+3089 YTLLKLC

-3108 QVVKQITDNT
+3108 QIVKQITDNT
-3118 STKQDSCQRGWRLL
+3118 SSKPDSCQRGWRLL
-3132 YIVAAYHSC
+3132 YIMAAYHSC
-3141 SEVLQPY
+3141 SEVLYPH
-3148 LTRFLRDV
+3148 LMRFLQHV

-3163 FQGIAKAC
+3163 FQGEDKGQQLSQIPA
-3171 EQNLQKTFRFGGRL
+3171 
-3185 ELPSS
+3185 PSS
-3190 MELRA
+3190 SSLSCFIPQ
-3195 MLAGRSSKRQLFLL
+3195 AGRSSKRQLFLL

-3216 LKIRTCTV
+3216 LKIKTCTV

-3239 RPEAFNEYVI
+3239 RPEAFDEYVL

-3257 HVCPLSRR
+3257 HVCPLSRC

-3285 FRRVLWDQPLKF
+3285 FRRILWDQPLKF

-3314 LKGLFSSLPA
+3314 LKGLFSSVPA
-3324 HRPSEQQL
+3324 SRPSEQQL
-3332 QQVSKLASLQHRAK
+3332 QQVSKLASLQHRAR
-3346 DHFYLP
+3346 DHLYLP
-3352 SVREVQEYIPAQV
+3352 SVREVQEYIPAQL
-3365 YYTTAGSAWLNLV
+3365 YCTMAGSAWLNLIG
-3378 SQHRQQ
+3378 QHRQQ
-3384 TQALSPHQARAQFLG
+3384 MQALSPHQARAQFLG

-3413 VQSCSNVTVPAPCIL
+3413 IQSCSNLAVPAPCIL
-3428 AVNLNGLNFLSTET
+3428 AVNHNGLNFLSTDS

-3451 KEIQSTQTQRPTASS
+3451 KEIQSTRTQRPTANS
-3466 SYPYVEIALGDVATQ
+3466 SYPYVEIALGDAVAQ

-3499 VHVENLL
+3499 VHLENLL